1 MAQASV
7 NLSWD
12 TIGPFLVW
20 QFLIPLAASWA
31 QTILYSIFIR
41 AGDPKPQPRSPRFI
55 KHRRNILIAI
65 YAAYFAFTIYEVDF
79 NLQRSSN
86 VYNDLGVPVD
96 VDESGL
102 NSRFRRLTIKYHP
115 DKVGP
120 KVDRDVAND
129 YYVHLKHAR
138 DIIIDPAKRFA
149 YDRFGPGIFAQC
161 HTCLTVKEYTDSG
174 LMTAATTYGALF
186 IFLIGANALGFLKDG
201 SYWRY
206 LGLLAVATFEVRTAL
221 RSDHP
226 TILAKYLNPWIAS
239 TNLRPAYL
247 PFQAIAILKKASISL
262 AQFLGL
268 LMPLY
273 RVDPQRPNASADDT
287 EEMRHKQLDRLAA
300 FVAESNKDAS
310 RLLEL
315 ESMPYRDNEKAK
327 SELRDALKKYMV
339 QNVVHQEK
347 EVRNAM
353 GQAIAR
359 RRVNAPHGA
368 QGTK

>member
-1 MAQASV
+1 MV
-7 NLSWD
+7 NANVSFD

-20 QFLIPLAASWA
+20 QFLIPFAAGWV

-41 AGDPKPQPRSPRFI
+41 AGNPKPHPGSPRFI

-65 YAAYFAFTIYEVDF
+65 YAAYFVFTIYEVDF

-86 VYNDLGVPVD
+86 AYNDLGVPIN

-102 NSRFRRLTIKYHP
+102 NSRFRKLTVRFHP
-115 DKVGP
+115 DKIGP
-120 KVDRDVAND
+120 NVDRNMANN

-138 DIIIDPAKRFA
+138 DIILDPAKRFA
-149 YDRFGPGIFAQC
+149 YDRFGPDIFAQC
-161 HTCLTVKEYTDSG
+161 QNCLTIKDYTDNA
-174 LMTAATTYGALF
+174 LLTAGTTYGALL
-186 IFLIGANALGFLKDG
+186 IFLIGANALGFLSDG

-221 RSDHP
+221 RPDHP
-226 TILAKYLNPWIAS
+226 AVLSKYLNPLVAS

-247 PFQAIAILKKASISL
+247 PFQIVAIAKKASISL
-262 AQFLGL
+262 AQFLAL

-273 RVDPQRPNASADDT
+273 RADSQNPAKPTDDSDET
-287 EEMRHKQLDRLAA
+287 RHRQLDRLGGL
-300 FVAESNKDAS
+300 VEEINKDAN

-315 ESMPYRDNEKAK
+315 ESIPYRDNERAK
-327 SELRDALKKYMV
+327 SELREALKKYMV

-353 GQAIAR
+353 GQVMMR
-359 RRVNAPHGA
+359 KRTGVPHGA
-368 QGTK
+368 VGTK

>member
-1 MAQASV
+1 M
-7 NLSWD
+7 
-12 TIGPFLVW
+12 
-20 QFLIPLAASWA
+20 
-31 QTILYSIFIR
+31 
-41 AGDPKPQPRSPRFI
+41 

-86 VYNDLGVPVD
+86 VYYELGVPIN

-102 NSRFRRLTIKYHP
+102 NSRFRKLTVKYHP

-120 KVDRDVAND
+120 DIDRNAANN

-138 DIIIDPAKRFA
+138 DTILDPAKRFA
-149 YDRFGPGIFAQC
+149 YDRFGPDIFAQC
-161 HTCLTVKEYTDSG
+161 QTCLTIKEYTDSG
-174 LMTAATTYGALF
+174 LITAATSYGALF
-186 IFLIGANALGFLKDG
+186 IILVGANALGFLKDG

-206 LGLLAVATFEVRTAL
+206 FGLLAVATFEMRTAL

-226 TILAKYLNPWIAS
+226 AILSKYLNPWVTS

-247 PFQAIAILKKASISL
+247 PFQIIAILKKASISL

-273 RVDPQRPNASADDT
+273 RIDTQGPSATDEDTDDA
-287 EEMRHKQLDRLAA
+287 RHKQIDKLSAL
-300 FVAESNKDAS
+300 VAESNNDAS
-310 RLLEL
+310 RLLDL
-315 ESMPYRDNEKAK
+315 ESIPYRDNEKAK
-327 SELRDALKKYMV
+327 SELREALKKYMV
-339 QNVVHQEK
+339 QNVVHQER

-353 GQAIAR
+353 GQVMAR
-359 RRVNAPHGA
+359 KRAGVPHGA